1 MKNEKQTS
9 AEEIKSNPKENKLTR
24 KAAIK
29 KAGMVTLSAASMLV
43 LLSNPQKAVALSGGG
58 GPGGGGPGGG
68 GPDPLVKW

>member
-9 AEEIKSNPKENKLTR
+9 GEEIKSNPKEKQLTR

-29 KAGMVTLSAASMLV
+29 KAVMVTLSAASMMV
-43 LLSNPQKAVALSGGG
+43 LLSNPQKALAGS
-58 GPGGGGPGGG
+58 GGG

>member
-1 MKNEKQTS
+1 MKHDHKTS
-9 AEEIKSNPKENKLTR
+9 AEEIKSSPAEKQLTR

-58 GPGGGGPGGG
+58 GP
-68 GPDPLVKW
+68 DPLVKW